1 MGTLIL
7 DINNQ
12 SRTLSQTYSQLK
24 FESFTNVKDQQK
36 IAYNNT
42 GYKLDG
48 AFTQLG
54 IQERSFC
61 FFFYKGAVSQQT

>member
-42 GYKLDG
+42 GYKLDR
-48 AFTQLG
+48 ALLN
-54 IQERSFC
+54 
-61 FFFYKGAVSQQT
+61 